1 MQSSVGRIEHI
12 NKTLNDA
19 TKAIDLLPETDPLFT
34 YCEND
39 KGPMSSPN
47 PAMTFMSIGNE
58 MKSLP
63 RFGEKQ
69 LCVAF
74 P

>member
-1 MQSSVGRIEHI
+1 M
-12 NKTLNDA
+12 KA
-19 TKAIDLLPETDPLFT
+19 TDLLPETAPLFT
-34 YCEND
+34 YREKD
-39 KGPMSSPN
+39 KGPMSSHN
-47 PAMTFMSIGNE
+47 PAMTFTSTGK

-74 P
+74 PRD

>member
-1 MQSSVGRIEHI
+1 M
-12 NKTLNDA
+12 KA
-19 TKAIDLLPETDPLFT
+19 TDLLPETAPLFT
-34 YCEND
+34 YREKD
-39 KGPMSSPN
+39 KGPMNSHN
-47 PAMTFMSIGNE
+47 PAMTFTSTGK

-74 P
+74 PRD